1 MASESQDIERLREA
15 LNELRLINNLLAKVG
30 QVREV
35 NHIMSLILHELIQ
48 ASDSDHGVISLV
60 SRMGDEMST
69 VVRSDDSDSSAIPHN
84 MQDMLAGW
92 VLTNK
97 TMLVID
103 DLATDSRLPG
113 LRSKASALKSILC
126 APLTAKGEIIGVITL
141 GRSSAKPKYGESQT
155 RVVGIVATQ
164 AAQLLANAR
173 LCEELARKNELLETA
188 KRQLHDENLRLK
200 SEVTT
205 AMGFENI
212 IARSAAMKQVLV
224 LASKFAANDSA
235 VLITGE
241 TGVGK
246 ELIARAIHYNS
257 PRRAKPFVIKNC
269 GIKTESLLESELFGH
284 VKGAFTGADRD
295 KTGLFK
301 EADGGTIF
309 LDEIGDAP
317 VATQAAILR
326 VIQGGEVRPLGSSKT
341 EIVNVRVLSATNKD
355 LTAEIKNDTFREDLY
370 YRLNTFAIHLPPLR
384 ERTEDIPLLAHH
396 FLQKL
401 KMKLNNQELT
411 ISPAAMEL
419 LIRYQWPGNVRQ
431 FEHELERAAVVCG
444 SDARIDPEDLSTELR
459 GLSLNHEGDG
469 QFVERGPLR
478 DAIEK
483 LERGMIS
490 ASLAEQ
496 NGNLVRTAEALGL
509 TRKGLKD
516 KMIRYGL
523 RDPHHDDQ
531 SG

>member
-1 MASESQDIERLREA
+1 MASESHDVDRLREA
-15 LNELRLINNLLAKVG
+15 LNELGLVNNLLARVG

-35 NHIMSLILHELIQ
+35 NHMMSLILHELMQ

-69 VVRSDDSDSSAIPHN
+69 VIRSDDPDSAAIPHHT
-84 MQDMLAGW
+84 QDMLAGW

-97 TMLVID
+97 SLLVID
-103 DLATDSRLPG
+103 DLASDARLPG
-113 LRSKASALKSILC
+113 LRSKTSLLKSMLC
-126 APLTAKGEIIGVITL
+126 APLTVKGEIIGVITL
-141 GRSSAKPKYGESQT
+141 GRSTVKPKYGESQS

-188 KRQLHDENLRLK
+188 RHQLHDENVRLK
-200 SEVTT
+200 SEMTSAV
-205 AMGFENI
+205 GFENI

-224 LASKFAANDSA
+224 LASKFAANDSP

-284 VKGAFTGADRD
+284 VKGAFTGADKD
-295 KTGLFK
+295 KAGLFK

-326 VIQGGEVRPLGSSKT
+326 VTQNGEVRPLGSSKT
-341 EIVNVRVLSATNKD
+341 ETVNVRVISATNRD
-355 LTAEIKNDTFREDLY
+355 LAAEIKAGTFREDLY
-370 YRLNTFAIHLPPLR
+370 YRLNTFGIHLPSLR

-396 FLQKL
+396 ILQKIRV
-401 KMKLNNQELT
+401 KLNNQDLT
-411 ISPAAMEL
+411 ISPASMEL

-444 SDARIDPEDLSTELR
+444 SDSRIDPEDLSSEIR
-459 GLSLNHEGDG
+459 GTLFNQDVSAQGI
-469 QFVERGPLR
+469 ERGPLR
-478 DAIEK
+478 DALEK

-490 ASLAEQ
+490 AALTEHNS
-496 NGNLVRTAEALGL
+496 NLVRTAGALGL

-516 KMIRYGL
+516 KMLRYGL
-523 RDPHHDDQ
+523 RDSRNDDQ
-531 SG
+531 SE